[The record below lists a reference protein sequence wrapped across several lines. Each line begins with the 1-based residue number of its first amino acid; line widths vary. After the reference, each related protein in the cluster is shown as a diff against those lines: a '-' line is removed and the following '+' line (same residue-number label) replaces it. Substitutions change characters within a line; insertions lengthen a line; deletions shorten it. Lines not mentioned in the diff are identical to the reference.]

1 MEDNRM
7 FDRFGHL
14 IQIGDWVHFASK
26 NGDSAIMMKGKVY
39 GLGNG
44 LVRIETFKKN
54 YDNCYNSVDAEA
66 EMAAR
71 PQKVSTSNLNVAVI
85 MA

>member
-1 MEDNRM
+1 MKDHRM

-26 NGDSAIMMKGKVY
+26 DGNSAIMMKGKVY

-44 LVRIETFKKN
+44 LVRIETFRKN
-54 YDNCYNSVDAEA
+54 YDNCHNSVDVET
-66 EMAAR
+66 EIAAR
-71 PQKVSTSNLNVAVI
+71 PQKVSTSNLNVAVVT
-85 MA
+85 A